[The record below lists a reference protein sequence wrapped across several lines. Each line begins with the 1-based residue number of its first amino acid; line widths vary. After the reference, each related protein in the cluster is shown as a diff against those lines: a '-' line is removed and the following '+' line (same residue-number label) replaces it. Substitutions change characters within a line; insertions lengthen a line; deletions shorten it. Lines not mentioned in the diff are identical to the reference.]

1 MKNTAN
7 ADPSA
12 FPAGGFISRLLFSRR
27 RQMLDAFTVFRQG
40 GDKDTILSI
49 NMMMPTPSFENADYL
64 MEWGSLQDKLRITF
78 HEITRPADSHL
89 RAKHR
94 QMQSDG
100 PHLPFPDEAF
110 DWVFCGEV
118 IERIGSFE
126 RQYALL
132 KELAR
137 VARKGVFV
145 TAANR
150 KHPLE
155 FNTGIPFIH
164 WLPDKWWR
172 RILKWSGKNAWAS
185 ESALNLLD
193 ARTLYTLAGLLPG
206 KPKHDVGHKR
216 VFGLKAHLFLMM
228 EKNLIEQG
236 PEEKSDNKTTF

>member
-1 MKNTAN
+1 MKNTAH
-7 ADPSA
+7 ADSNA
-12 FPAGGFISRLLFSRR
+12 FPAAGFINKLLCSRR
-27 RQMLDAFTVFRQG
+27 RQMLDAFTIFRQG
-40 GDKDTILSI
+40 GDQDTILI
-49 NMMMPTPSFENADYL
+49 LDMTPSPLSENADYL
-64 MEWGSLQDKLRITF
+64 MEWTSSQDKLRITF
-78 HEITRPADSHL
+78 HEIAPADSHL
-89 RAKHR
+89 RTKHR

-100 PHLPFPDEAF
+100 PHLHFPDEAF
-110 DWVFCGEV
+110 DWVFCNEV

-132 KELAR
+132 KELVR
-137 VARKGVFV
+137 VSRKGVFV
-145 TAANR
+145 TASNR

-185 ESALNLLD
+185 ESTLNLLD
-193 ARTLYTLAGLLPG
+193 ARALYTLAGLLPG

-228 EKNLIEQG
+228 EKNLIE
-236 PEEKSDNKTTF
+236 